1 MKPGWKLN
9 KKKIH
14 FVSFYQINLMQV
26 ILFAFSKNTNVIFI
40 TYIKVQFT
48 FDQDNDQVF
57 IPGFNIDEA

>member
-1 MKPGWKLN
+1 
-9 KKKIH
+9 
-14 FVSFYQINLMQV
+14 MQV
-26 ILFAFSKNTNVIFI
+26 ILFAFSKNKNVIFI